1 VSPGP
6 AHVERY
12 DSALAVEAQHQVEQ
26 SFTGGRRH
34 SGTGMASGFED
45 LRNLE
50 EQMNQM
56 SMSLTVRQT
65 TVYGLTPEQEHEATV
80 LRAAFG
86 G

>member
-1 VSPGP
+1 
-6 AHVERY
+6 
-12 DSALAVEAQHQVEQ
+12 
-26 SFTGGRRH
+26 
-34 SGTGMASGFED
+34 MASGFED

-65 TVYGLTPEQEHEATV
+65 TVYGLMPEQEHEATL

>member
-1 VSPGP
+1 MPTGS

-12 DSALAVEAQHQVEQ
+12 DSAVAIEAQHQVEH
-26 SFTGGRRH
+26 SLIGGRRH
-34 SGTGMASGFED
+34 SGTGTASGFEK
-45 LRNLE
+45 LQNLE

-56 SMSLTVRQT
+56 SMSLTVCQT
-65 TVYGLTPEQEHEATV
+65 AVYGLMPEQEHEATL